1 MTIEVDFRCE
11 EGGAIRRLLWAT
23 DLHLD
28 ASSKTQYR
36 LFFELFATQDPDMI
50 LIGGD
55 VSNGIASLSHL
66 QQLSKF
72 ICKPI
77 YFVLGN
83 HDFYYGSI
91 TKTRALARKLSEKHP
106 HIYYLTDG
114 GIIPLSDK
122 TALIGHDGWSDARV
136 GDFLNSTVMLNDYFL
151 IEELKQI
158 NHEERLFKLNQLGLE
173 AADYVYHQ
181 LTMAFE
187 KYERVVLLTHVPPF
201 EESCLYE
208 GLPSNPEW
216 SPHFVGQAMGEAI
229 EDLMSRYPLK
239 QLLVLCG
246 HSHWG
251 HDIHILPNLRVI
263 TGHSEV
269 GIPSIQGLIFVN

>member
-1 MTIEVDFRCE
+1 MSVEVDFRCE
-11 EGGAIRRLLWAT
+11 DGGLIKRLLWAT

-36 LFFELFATQDPDMI
+36 LFFELFAAHDPDSI

-55 VSNGIASLSHL
+55 ISNGIASFSHL
-66 QQLSKF
+66 QQLYKF
-72 ICKPI
+72 IRKPI

-91 TKTRALARKLSEKHP
+91 TKTRALAHKLSDEQPEIH
-106 HIYYLTDG
+106 YLTDG
-114 GIIPLSDK
+114 GVVPLSAK

-136 GDFLNSTVMLNDYFL
+136 GDFLNSPVMLNDYFL
-151 IEELKQI
+151 IEELKNI
-158 NHEERLFKLNQLGLE
+158 KPEERLYKLNQLGLE
-173 AADYVYHQ
+173 AADYAYNQ
-181 LTMAFE
+181 LTIAFE
-187 KYERVVLLTHVPPF
+187 KYERVILLTHVPPF

-216 SPHFVGQAMGEAI
+216 SPHFVGQAMGEAL

-251 HDIHILPNLRVI
+251 QDIHILPNLRVI

-269 GIPSIQGLIFVN
+269 GIPSIQGVIFAN